1 MIRDIDAA
9 ALTVHGDIFEVL
21 PAPNG
26 DVDPIQV
33 CLRGCAARRCRFHFL
48 VGWNMYSVRDFRRRG
63 IVLSAVLLLF
73 LRQASRCIYAKAS
86 DSDTGA
92 NCDSARTSG
101 SNR

>member
-1 MIRDIDAA
+1 
-9 ALTVHGDIFEVL
+9 
-21 PAPNG
+21 
-26 DVDPIQV
+26 
-33 CLRGCAARRCRFHFL
+33 

-86 DSDTGA
+86 DSDTGT